1 MVDPFFC
8 GSFVLSGLR
17 ENGKR
22 WIFSLIRVDLFSK
35 ASFVGTIKKKF
46 LIQDFEIS
54 RGSLFRKFH
63 SSLKRKPVS
72 CASYQTNVSLGI

>member
-1 MVDPFFC
+1 MENG
-8 GSFVLSGLR
+8 GSFLSFVS
-17 ENGKR
+17 
-22 WIFSLIRVDLFSK
+22 IFFRRR
-35 ASFVGTIKKKF
+35 SFVGTIKKKF

-72 CASYQTNVSLGI
+72 GASYQTNVSLGI

>member
-1 MVDPFFC
+1 MIH
-8 GSFVLSGLR
+8 
-17 ENGKR
+17 E
-22 WIFSLIRVDLFSK
+22 
-35 ASFVGTIKKKF
+35 
-46 LIQDFEIS
+46 FEIS